1 MTVTEQITAQA
12 EVLLRDLTE
21 TDYAMLEVL
30 CRAAE
35 VSLRAKLRENVRE
48 EDCIADFIAAASLFA
63 VAAMSE
69 LDELGQMEQITVG
82 DLTMRRK
89 SGNAAGCCL
98 RYQAELLI
106 QPYLKDAFA
115 FVGV

>member
-1 MTVTEQITAQA
+1 MTLTEQIAAQA
-12 EVLLRDLTE
+12 KVLLRDLE
-21 TDYAMLEVL
+21 EKDYAMLEL
-30 CRAAE
+30 LSRSAE
-35 VSLRAKLRENVRE
+35 VSLKAKLRPGIQVR
-48 EDCIADFIAAASLFA
+48 DCIADFVAAASLFV

-69 LDELGQMEQITVG
+69 LDEVSQMEQITAG

-98 RYQAELLI
+98 RYQAELMMM
-106 QPYLKDAFA
+106 PYMRDPFA

>member
-1 MTVTEQITAQA
+1 MTLTEQIAAQA
-12 EVLLRDLTE
+12 KVLLRDLE
-21 TDYAMLEVL
+21 EKDYAMVEMLS
-30 CRAAE
+30 RSAE
-35 VSLRAKLRENVRE
+35 VSLKAKLRENVRV
-48 EDCIADFIAAASLFA
+48 EDCIADFIASASLFV

-69 LDELGQMEQITVG
+69 LDEVGQMEQITAG

-98 RYQAELLI
+98 RYQAELMML
-106 QPYLKDAFA
+106 PYMRDPFA

>member
-1 MTVTEQITAQA
+1 MTVTEQIAAQA
-12 EVLLRDLTE
+12 RVLLRDLTDKDFA
-21 TDYAMLEVL
+21 TLDVL

-35 VSLRAKLRENVRE
+35 VSLRAKLRDGIENG
-48 EDCIADFIAAASLFA
+48 DCVADFIAAASLFA
-63 VAAMSE
+63 VAALSE
-69 LDELGQMEQITVG
+69 LDEVSQMEQITVG

>member
-1 MTVTEQITAQA
+1 MTLTKQIAAQA
-12 EVLLRDLTE
+12 KVLLRDLE
-21 TDYAMLEVL
+21 EKDYAMLEL
-30 CRAAE
+30 LSRSAE
-35 VSLRAKLRENVRE
+35 VSLMAKLREGIRV
-48 EDCIADFIAAASLFA
+48 EDCVADFIAAASLFV

-69 LDELGQMEQITVG
+69 LDEVSQMEQITAG

-98 RYQAELLI
+98 RYQAELMM
-106 QPYLKDAFA
+106 QPYMRDPFA